1 LAPAADA
8 AKYAA
13 EPSSTTLLMETRVSS
28 HGREVVISGDRPFVI
43 IGERINPTG
52 RKVLAAEMKEGVM
65 DRVRSDAQAQATA
78 GAQMLDVNAGIP
90 AIDEPALLVAAIQ
103 AVMQVTDVP
112 ICIDSSIIEA
122 LEAGLSA
129 YEGKALVNSVTAE
142 EERMERIL
150 PLVKKHGAAVIG
162 MANDET
168 GISMVPEERLALA
181 RRIVERAADYGI
193 PQEDVIID
201 PIAMTVAADP
211 TCGVI
216 TLETMRLIRDQL
228 GNNMTCGA
236 SNVSFGLPD
245 RATVNAAFLPL
256 AMHAGLTCAITNPLE
271 PQVRRAILAGDLLL
285 GHDEYAMRWISS
297 YRADLVL
304 KATP

>member
-1 LAPAADA
+1 
-8 AKYAA
+8 
-13 EPSSTTLLMETRVSS
+13 METRLAS
-28 HGREVVISGDRPFVI
+28 HGREVVISGERPFVI

-65 DRVRSDAQAQATA
+65 DRVRSDAQAQAMA
-78 GAQMLDVNAGIP
+78 GAHVLDVNAGIP
-90 AIDEPALLVAAIQ
+90 AVDEPALLVAAIK
-103 AVMQVTDVP
+103 AVTEVTDVP

-122 LEAGLSA
+122 LEAALAA

-168 GISMVPEERLALA
+168 GISMVPTERLELA
-181 RRIVERAADYGI
+181 RRIIQRASDYGI
-193 PQEDVIID
+193 PKEDVIVD

-211 TCGVI
+211 TCGLV
-216 TLETMRLIRDQL
+216 TLETMRLIRDEL

-245 RATVNAAFLPL
+245 RPTVNAAFLPL
-256 AMHAGLTCAITNPLE
+256 AMNAGLTCAITNPLE

-285 GHDEYAMRWISS
+285 GRDEYAMRWISS
-297 YRADLVL
+297 FRAEQ
-304 KATP
+304 AAAQSTR

>member
-1 LAPAADA
+1 L
-8 AKYAA
+8 
-13 EPSSTTLLMETRVSS
+13 ETRLSS
-28 HGREVVISGDRPFVI
+28 RSREVVVSIDRPFVI

-52 RKVLAAEMKEGVM
+52 RKVLAAEMKDGKM
-65 DRVRSDAQAQATA
+65 DRVRSDAIAQAAA
-78 GAQMLDVNAGIP
+78 GAHMLDVNAGIP
-90 AIDEPALLVAAIQ
+90 AVDEAALLVAAIR
-103 AVMQVTDVP
+103 AVSEVSDLP

-181 RRIVERAADYGI
+181 RRIIERAADHGI
-193 PQEDVIID
+193 AQEDVIID

-216 TLETMRLIRDQL
+216 TLETMRLIHDQL

-256 AMHAGLTCAITNPLE
+256 AMHAGLTCAITNPMVPE
-271 PQVRRAILAGDLLL
+271 VRRAVLAGDLLL
-285 GHDEYAMRWISS
+285 GHDEYAMRWIAS
-297 YRADLVL
+297 YRAELAARV
-304 KATP
+304 PS

>member
-1 LAPAADA
+1 M
-8 AKYAA
+8 
-13 EPSSTTLLMETRVSS
+13 S
-28 HGREVVISGDRPFVI
+28 IDRPFVI

-52 RKVLAAEMKEGVM
+52 RKVLAAEMKEGRM
-65 DRVRSDAQAQATA
+65 DRVRADAIAQVAA
-78 GAQMLDVNAGIP
+78 GAHMLDVNAGIP
-90 AIDEPALLVAAIQ
+90 QLDEAALLVAAIK
-103 AVMQVTDVP
+103 AVSEVSDAP

-122 LEAGLSA
+122 LEAGLAA

-181 RRIVERAADYGI
+181 RRIIERAADYGI
-193 PQEDVIID
+193 PQSDVIID

-256 AMHAGLTCAITNPLE
+256 AMHAGLTCAITNPLVPE
-271 PQVRRAILAGDLLL
+271 VRRAVLAGDLLL
-285 GHDEYAMRWISS
+285 GHDEYAMRWIASF
-297 YRADLVL
+297 RAEV
-304 KATP
+304 AQQAARQGAAPA

>member
-1 LAPAADA
+1 LDTILT
-8 AKYAA
+8 
-13 EPSSTTLLMETRVSS
+13 SR
-28 HGREVVISGDRPFVI
+28 GREVVVSIDRPFVI

-52 RKVLAAEMKEGVM
+52 RKVLAAEMKEGRM
-65 DRVRSDAQAQATA
+65 DRVRADAIAQVAA
-78 GAQMLDVNAGIP
+78 GAHMLDINAGIP
-90 AIDEPALLVAAIQ
+90 QLDEAALLVAAIR
-103 AVMQVTDVP
+103 AVAEVTDVP

-168 GISMVPEERLALA
+168 GISMIPEERVALA
-181 RRIVERAADYGI
+181 RRIIERAADYGI
-193 PQEDVIID
+193 PQKDVIID

-211 TCGVI
+211 TCGLI

-256 AMHAGLTCAITNPLE
+256 AMHAGLTCAITNPLVPE
-271 PQVRRAILAGDLLL
+271 VRRAVLAGDLLL
-285 GHDEYAMRWISS
+285 GHDEYAMRWIAS
-297 YRADLVL
+297 YRAEL
-304 KATP
+304 AQAAREGAAPA